1 MKKNNADYPA
11 LPAPKSVVITGVS
24 SGIGWGATKVLIDHG
39 IRVFGSVRKQ
49 SDADRLS
56 REFGP
61 LFSPLI
67 LDITDESAIR
77 SAAVQVEERIEGMKL
92 WGLVNNAGIAVPGP
106 LLDQPL
112 AQLRQQLE
120 INLVGQLAM
129 IQAFAPSLGTD
140 ARFSGAPGRIV
151 NISSVGGKIGPPF
164 LGAYA
169 AAKHALEGLSESLR
183 RELMLYG
190 IDVIIVA
197 PGSIATP
204 IWDKAEVADLPHGRP
219 DYAEA
224 MARFKSYMIAEGR
237 KGYKPERV
245 GEVIWTALS
254 SARPST
260 RYAVVPGKLMNW
272 FLPRLLPSRFVDGLI
287 AKQLGLTYRRAAS
300 SVN

>member
-1 MKKNNADYPA
+1 MKNNTAHPPA
-11 LPAPKSVVITGVS
+11 SPAPRSVVITGVS

-56 REFGP
+56 LEFGS

-77 SAAVQVEERIEGMKL
+77 SAAAQVEERIAGMKL

-112 AQLRQQLE
+112 AQFRQQLE
-120 INLVGQLAM
+120 VNLVGQLAM
-129 IQAFAPSLGTD
+129 IQAFAPSLGTE

-204 IWDKAEVADLPHGRP
+204 IWDKAEGADLPHGRP

-224 MARFKSYMIAEGR
+224 MTRFKTHMIAEGR

-254 SARPST
+254 SASPST

-272 FLPRLLPSRFVDGLI
+272 VLPRLLPSRFVDRLI
-287 AKQLGLTYRRAAS
+287 AKQLGLTYRHTAP
-300 SVN
+300 SVK

>member
-1 MKKNNADYPA
+1 MKKDSANPPTS
-11 LPAPKSVVITGVS
+11 PAPKSVVVTGVS
-24 SGIGWGATKVLIDHG
+24 SGIGWGTTKVLINHG

-56 REFGP
+56 LEFGP

-67 LDITDESAIR
+67 LDMTDESAIR
-77 SAAVQVEERIEGMKL
+77 SAAVQVEERIGGMKL

-106 LLDQPL
+106 LLHQPL
-112 AQLRQQLE
+112 AQFRQQLE
-120 INLVGQLAM
+120 VNLVGHLAM

-190 IDVIIVA
+190 IDVIIVG
-197 PGSIATP
+197 PGSVATP
-204 IWDKAEVADLPHGRP
+204 IWDKAETADLPQGG

-224 MARFKSYMIAEGR
+224 MTRFKTHMIAEGR
-237 KGYKPERV
+237 KGYPPERV
-245 GEVIWTALS
+245 GEVIWIALS
-254 SARPST
+254 STRPST
-260 RYAVVPGKLMNW
+260 RYAVVPGKLLNW
-272 FLPRLLPSRFVDGLI
+272 VLPRLLPSRFVDKLI
-287 AKQLGLTYRRAAS
+287 ARQLGLTNRHAAS
-300 SVN
+300 AK